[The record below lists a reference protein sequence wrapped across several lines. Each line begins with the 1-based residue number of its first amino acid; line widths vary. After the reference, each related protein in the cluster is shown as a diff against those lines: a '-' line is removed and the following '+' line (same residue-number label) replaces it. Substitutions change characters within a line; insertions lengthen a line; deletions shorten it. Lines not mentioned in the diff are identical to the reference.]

1 MKMAVEMARC
11 RWRSLPGTSPS
22 QGAEQTPVPDL
33 GFAMAAAGRSN
44 VDPNNVPLASLVAQ
58 EENVDVNFIKNNN
71 FNNNAYRNN
80 SGNNYRPYPS
90 ANGNGYGNSY
100 GNSYNNNRSVPS
112 GLEAMLKEFISTQTA
127 FNKSVEEKLD
137 KIDTIASRVDR
148 LASDVNLL
156 KLKVMPNND
165 LDNKIT
171 TTANAIQVRI
181 NENIRLMAELR
192 ARWDREENEK
202 LAKENNVAKVWTITT
217 TSNANSSHVAT
228 PPTINGNIIGV
239 GNVSTPSAKRTKLPE
254 IAKTAE
260 TACDKTAEIFSNLG
274 NNDPIAVAHN
284 DLDFDDCHIS
294 EVIKFLQKLAKSP
307 NASAINLAF
316 TKHITNALIKARE
329 EKLKLETS
337 IPRKLED
344 GWEPIIKMK
353 FNDFECNAL
362 CDLGAS
368 ISVMPKKIYDMLDL
382 PPLKNCYLDVNLADN
397 VKKKPLGRIDNVH
410 ITVPSWRRNP
420 WCCAASHFATI
431 NLQRASWLLLVRLN
445 LGFILRENLPLCASY
460 LPLGVPNGRVH
471 LRISVN
477 KEGSY
482 RLEVPIPSEFSAV
495 DSDFSSSDKEFSSPR
510 FIDTKA
516 SGKLAKLFSDTS
528 FESYADSFISS
539 DSDSVDS
546 FNFIDKSAAIGKVF
560 TNLYDG
566 VTNPDKNQYSK
577 YHQICAIE
585 EAGRAEPETS
595 RNGENKIPSAAAS
608 STSVGAA
615 ARSSSICEGGHPQC
629 SSSSSG
635 AAVPPSSSAKPG
647 DWTASTVTK
656 RDEKRSRSL
665 GLISSDEGN
674 VIFPA
679 AEETRAPP
687 MKRSIGGFAD
697 EDDLLDFDDAFIE
710 PPPKRVRSDAFR
722 RRSFRSFGSQGA
734 PVAQAST
741 ASSLSKGKDA
751 PAAAAAPSPDLRGV
765 ISSLEAFAS
774 QFTSLE
780 ADKIRLQEEAKSSSS
795 KLDGAIKKAAVAR
808 QEVDSLKEELNKL
821 KERLKEEEARAAEKD
836 ELLRQSAL
844 ALLEAANIP
853 ATALDK
859 IPSNSPANGAST
871 VLTAHQL
878 TRELLDKGKGA
889 LARMHSM
896 IFPKAT
902 QEKTLGQLIDA
913 FAVDTK
919 EVIEVFPVPSFVD
932 DSSGVLPESDR
943 IQRMR
948 DRIAQMEK
956 DLRSTYALAAIIN
969 KKSET
974 AADVERYALTELH
987 KATESLNFIAL
998 NRAEESKRIHER
1010 VNALIELSSAEEI
1023 FWREHSKASAV
1034 AQFQDRVQQVHH
1046 FFDKCYRA
1054 MRVVWKTMFPLN
1066 AVPPTLLALMS
1077 EFGNARK
1084 IRDLVRA
1091 QVFAGAKF
1099 TLALVLARYP
1109 SAGLLSIANVTGDL
1123 EALYP
1128 KVLLPA
1134 NIIVDR
1140 LEKDSKV
1147 PEEKGTPQG

>member
-1 MKMAVEMARC
+1 M
-11 RWRSLPGTSPS
+11 
-22 QGAEQTPVPDL
+22 
-33 GFAMAAAGRSN
+33 
-44 VDPNNVPLASLVAQ
+44 
-58 EENVDVNFIKNNN
+58 
-71 FNNNAYRNN
+71 
-80 SGNNYRPYPS
+80 
-90 ANGNGYGNSY
+90 
-100 GNSYNNNRSVPS
+100 
-112 GLEAMLKEFISTQTA
+112 
-127 FNKSVEEKLD
+127 
-137 KIDTIASRVDR
+137 
-148 LASDVNLL
+148 
-156 KLKVMPNND
+156 
-165 LDNKIT
+165 
-171 TTANAIQVRI
+171 
-181 NENIRLMAELR
+181 
-192 ARWDREENEK
+192 
-202 LAKENNVAKVWTITT
+202 
-217 TSNANSSHVAT
+217 
-228 PPTINGNIIGV
+228 
-239 GNVSTPSAKRTKLPE
+239 
-254 IAKTAE
+254 
-260 TACDKTAEIFSNLG
+260 
-274 NNDPIAVAHN
+274 
-284 DLDFDDCHIS
+284 
-294 EVIKFLQKLAKSP
+294 
-307 NASAINLAF
+307 
-316 TKHITNALIKARE
+316 
-329 EKLKLETS
+329 
-337 IPRKLED
+337 
-344 GWEPIIKMK
+344 
-353 FNDFECNAL
+353 
-362 CDLGAS
+362 
-368 ISVMPKKIYDMLDL
+368 
-382 PPLKNCYLDVNLADN
+382 
-397 VKKKPLGRIDNVH
+397 VKK
-410 ITVPSWRRNP
+410 
-420 WCCAASHFATI
+420 
-431 NLQRASWLLLVRLN
+431 
-445 LGFILRENLPLCASY
+445 
-460 LPLGVPNGRVH
+460 
-471 LRISVN
+471 
-477 KEGSY
+477 
-482 RLEVPIPSEFSAV
+482 
-495 DSDFSSSDKEFSSPR
+495 
-510 FIDTKA
+510 
-516 SGKLAKLFSDTS
+516 
-528 FESYADSFISS
+528 
-539 DSDSVDS
+539 
-546 FNFIDKSAAIGKVF
+546 
-560 TNLYDG
+560 
-566 VTNPDKNQYSK
+566 
-577 YHQICAIE
+577 
-585 EAGRAEPETS
+585 
-595 RNGENKIPSAAAS
+595 KIPSAAAS

-615 ARSSSICEGGHPQC
+615 ARSSSILAKEVAPN
-629 SSSSSG
+629 
-635 AAVPPSSSAKPG
+635 APPPAPAPPAPPSSSAKPG

-674 VIFPA
+674 VIFPGPKDETRINA
-679 AEETRAPP
+679 AELSEKELLDEVRRLTSFSQEDSIPLISPYIPFDADHPAPETFAASEDFHNLPNDTSEGRGSSEPVDFRTVEHTSPFNEPDDPINSETAHANFPPSAGDTCDTEGSVRNDDADHNAFVDAAVEETRASP

-697 EDDLLDFDDAFIE
+697 EDDLLDFDDTFIE
-710 PPPKRVRSDAFR
+710 PPPKKARSDAV
-722 RRSFRSFGSQGA
+722 SPAAAASEASAPKAA

-780 ADKIRLQEEAKSSSS
+780 ADKIRLQEEARSSSS

-969 KKSET
+969 KKSQT

-1077 EFGNARK
+1077 EFGNAKK

-1109 SAGLLSIANVTGDL
+1109 SAGLLSIANVTGEL

-1140 LEKDSKV
+1140 LERDSKV
-1147 PEEKGTPQG
+1147 PEEKETPQG